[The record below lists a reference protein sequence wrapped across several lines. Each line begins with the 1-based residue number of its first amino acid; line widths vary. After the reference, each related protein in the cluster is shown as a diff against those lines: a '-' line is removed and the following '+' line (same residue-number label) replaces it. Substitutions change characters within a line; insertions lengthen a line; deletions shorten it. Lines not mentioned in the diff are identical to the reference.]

1 MKEERI
7 QELGRQTFALTGEV
21 HLLVTFLNKVLKG
34 RNLIFG
40 LSKAEGEGRYTLTV
54 YALGGEGEGEQE

>member
-7 QELGRQTFALTGEV
+7 RELGRQSFTLTGEV
-21 HLLVTFLNKVLKG
+21 HLLVTFLNKVLKE

-40 LSKAEGEGRYTLTV
+40 LSKAEGEGRYTLTI
-54 YALGGEGEGEQE
+54 YALGGEGGGEKG